1 MKSLTFVNSLFGKYI
16 SRKVSSTQE
25 EELEKIG
32 VGKKD
37 MYRVV
42 FPH

>member
-1 MKSLTFVNSLFGKYI
+1 MKSLKFVNSLFGKYI

-25 EELEKIG
+25 ELEKIG